1 MSAKD
6 AKRTTRSSTTEVSEN
21 VRDEVRKVLNINS
34 DLVNTLVDKIKDTLI
49 NELTDV
55 IAQKVTEIMKQ
66 NLDFELSSR
75 DDKIAELQKELAEI
89 KNQQDETEQY
99 SRRNCLIFHGLSE
112 NEGEST
118 DEIVR
123 EVCKERLKIDLE
135 VGDLDRT
142 HRLGAMK
149 GNGKTKPRGIIV
161 KFTNYNI
168 RDRVYQGRRTLRD
181 QQGSSIYIQESL
193 TKARTDL
200 FWEIKTKLK
209 NYIKRIWTQDGR
221 IKVLTCG
228 DRRVTLTNASHLRRI
243 KPE

>member
-49 NELTDV
+49 NELTDI

-123 EVCKERLKIDLE
+123 EVLKERL
-135 VGDLDRT
+135 
-142 HRLGAMK
+142 
-149 GNGKTKPRGIIV
+149 
-161 KFTNYNI
+161 
-168 RDRVYQGRRTLRD
+168 
-181 QQGSSIYIQESL
+181 
-193 TKARTDL
+193 
-200 FWEIKTKLK
+200 
-209 NYIKRIWTQDGR
+209 
-221 IKVLTCG
+221 
-228 DRRVTLTNASHLRRI
+228 
-243 KPE
+243 